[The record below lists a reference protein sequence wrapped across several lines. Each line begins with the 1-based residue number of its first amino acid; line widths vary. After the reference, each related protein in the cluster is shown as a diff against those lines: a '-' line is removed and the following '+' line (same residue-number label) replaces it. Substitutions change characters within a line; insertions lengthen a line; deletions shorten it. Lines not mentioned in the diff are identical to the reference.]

1 MSALRIEEATEAV
14 YQSLAA
20 DNDNIDVH
28 VANLKAALEAAG
40 EKEAVFEPA
49 RLSQNNRQ
57 GRKMMQSYFKKRG
70 VRVVFKA
77 SE

>member
-1 MSALRIEEATEAV
+1 MSALSIEEATEAI

-49 RLSQNNRQ
+49 RLSQNNRH